1 MIDAVKRLARAD
13 QTAIR
18 ERTGEMLRLRS
29 TLRQYFPAELAAK
42 DTVLLLARAP
52 RPAHVELLDRFPAD
66 VDGLSRFEM

>member
-1 MIDAVKRLARAD
+1 MTDAVKLLARAH

-29 TLRQYFPAELAAK
+29 TLRQYFPADPAAK

-52 RPAHVELLDRFPAD
+52 RPAHDELLERFPAKP
-66 VDGLSRFEM
+66 